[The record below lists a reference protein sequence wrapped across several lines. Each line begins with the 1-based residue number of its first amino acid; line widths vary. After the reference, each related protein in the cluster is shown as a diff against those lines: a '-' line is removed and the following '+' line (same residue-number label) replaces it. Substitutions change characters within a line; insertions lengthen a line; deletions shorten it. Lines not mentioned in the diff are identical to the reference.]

1 MLGATMMEKAS
12 IPDDEVD
19 ILAQR
24 VCERILNQSSTQDAV
39 DLGRGSQNII
49 DKYLISAGTSSSSCA
64 SSIRPMSSAAVGVEA
79 RTKPLKSQQ
88 SSRKFGGLSEE
99 LSARFPTIRTSQSRR
114 NVSTRQLPIPFT
126 GGKRRAA
133 QRPVKSGKKTKS
145 HEIVHKDLIL
155 IDDPSCCSVPTHR
168 KRIELEKR
176 GLVLHEFPFDK
187 SWDEQA
193 TRYNISEG
201 FPILSSK
208 NIDYEFMKACYGELV
223 QPQLAMGVGMTGA
236 RLVKMAGQGAVYIRA
251 VKTLCLESDADE
263 LCADMDDADII
274 DFEDLIKQCD
284 SSNIEQVPGETE
296 NPDVAVL
303 KVIFPDTPEATIK
316 EALDLSADSREMAA
330 SSLVSWSNDEASS
343 SSNGLTRSIPVIDVD
358 TESPENSKEV
368 MR

>member
-1 MLGATMMEKAS
+1 M
-12 IPDDEVD
+12 
-19 ILAQR
+19 R
-24 VCERILNQSSTQDAV
+24 VFL
-39 DLGRGSQNII
+39 
-49 DKYLISAGTSSSSCA
+49 
-64 SSIRPMSSAAVGVEA
+64 
-79 RTKPLKSQQ
+79 
-88 SSRKFGGLSEE
+88 F
-99 LSARFPTIRTSQSRR
+99 
-114 NVSTRQLPIPFT
+114 
-126 GGKRRAA
+126 
-133 QRPVKSGKKTKS
+133 S
-145 HEIVHKDLIL
+145 H
-155 IDDPSCCSVPTHR
+155 P
-168 KRIELEKR
+168 
-176 GLVLHEFPFDK
+176 
-187 SWDEQA
+187 
-193 TRYNISEG
+193 
-201 FPILSSK
+201 K

-263 LCADMDDADII
+263 LCADMDDADIS